1 MDVCDGARLI
11 WEHTP

>member
-1 MDVCDGARLI
+1 MDVCDAAGLI